1 MSTLETPT
9 ALCSCGGRFRFDG
22 QYLMDA
28 RRFAVTLQVPIL
40 WRCSMCGRSLTQARR
55 PSLEYGFAPQ
65 APCPEK
71 DSCGEALL
79 ERLADEGPGPTR
91 RERCAPGAGAR
102 RKTRAR
108 PRGPKAMR
116 FSPAKSR

>member
-9 ALCSCGGRFRFDG
+9 ALCSCGGRFRFDT

-28 RRFAVTLQVPIL
+28 RRFAATLHMPLL
-40 WRCSMCGRSLTQARR
+40 WRCSMCGRSLSQAR
-55 PSLEYGFAPQ
+55 PSLEYGFAPE
-65 APCPEK
+65 APRSEK

-79 ERLADEGPGPTR
+79 ERLADKGPGPTR
-91 RERCAPGAGAR
+91 RQRYAPGGGAR

-108 PRGPKAMR
+108 PGRPKAMR
-116 FSPAKSR
+116 FSPAKSS

>member
-1 MSTLETPT
+1 MSILETPT
-9 ALCSCGGRFRFDG
+9 ALCSCGGRFRFDA

-28 RRFAVTLQVPIL
+28 RRFAVTPYMPIL

-55 PSLEYGFAPQ
+55 PSPEYGFAPE
-65 APCPEK
+65 APRPEK

-79 ERLADEGPGPTR
+79 ERLADKGPGPTR
-91 RERCAPGAGAR
+91 RQRCAPGVGAR

-108 PRGPKAMR
+108 PGSPKAMR